1 MILSPLTQQLFQLNF
16 CFLWSRVL
24 NRSVPGLGAGGEA
37 AALAF
42 PAARLLRRGRG
53 PHLKSPLMGAQ
64 RYLVSGKQILV
75 LSTQSP
81 APPPSKVESELVH
94 RGQASA
100 SPAEILASGL
110 HPWGSDSVGR
120 CRGLGGE
127 GGVHLG
133 FRRFPGGAVHL
144 VRTPP
149 VE

>member
-75 LSTQSP
+75 LSTQSITGSTSVQSRIG
-81 APPPSKVESELVH
+81 AGPSW
-94 RGQASA
+94 A
-100 SPAEILASGL
+100 
-110 HPWGSDSVGR
+110 
-120 CRGLGGE
+120 
-127 GGVHLG
+127 GVSI
-133 FRRFPGGAVHL
+133 
-144 VRTPP
+144 TC
-149 VE
+149 